1 MVRIIVPVQ
10 QSHCMKAQL
19 SLTTFFGFLDSHGAN
34 AYDNVESTGRKLRT
48 SGAVVEC
55 TWHAALNGVQP
66 ASPAC
71 CRLLPSP

>member
-34 AYDNVESTGRKLRT
+34 AYDNVESAGRKLRT
-48 SGAVVEC
+48 SGCYRRMYLARC
-55 TWHAALNGVQP
+55 TERRPTCKPRIL
-66 ASPAC
+66 
-71 CRLLPSP
+71 